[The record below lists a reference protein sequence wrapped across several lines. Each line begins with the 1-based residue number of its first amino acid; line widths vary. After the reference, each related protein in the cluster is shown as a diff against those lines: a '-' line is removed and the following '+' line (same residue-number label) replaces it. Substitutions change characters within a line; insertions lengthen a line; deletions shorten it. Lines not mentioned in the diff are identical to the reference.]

1 MRVESLTARAVVSL
15 RGTTRKNPTRVGMSA
30 NLRKGNVMKNKSF
43 LGLLVGAFGSLG
55 FWVAVWILAFILYS
69 TGASQ

>member
-1 MRVESLTARAVVSL
+1 
-15 RGTTRKNPTRVGMSA
+15 
-30 NLRKGNVMKNKSF
+30 MKNKSF

>member
-1 MRVESLTARAVVSL
+1 MGLHPEDPAH
-15 RGTTRKNPTRVGMSA
+15 VGMSA
-30 NLRKGNVMKNKSF
+30 NLRKGNAMKNKSF
-43 LGLLVGAFGSLG
+43 LELLVGAFGSLG